1 MTYFECLYYFYLF
14 SGPCYL
20 PDACHNDCENVFC
33 EQIEGSCVKEGTY
46 LAWYNGEPIE
56 QENNITQS
64 LCEEKCDRNPDCDA
78 WTLNTRNG
86 WCALKRWDQVKEEE
100 NEGFV
105 SGFKHC

>member
-1 MTYFECLYYFYLF
+1 MPFIVATYVYAR
-14 SGPCYL
+14 SQGQRTHS
-20 PDACHNDCENVFC
+20 ARTK
-33 EQIEGSCVKEGTY
+33 IEASCVKEGNY

-56 QENNITQS
+56 HANNITQS

-105 SGFKHC
+105 SGYKHC